1 MAISPTYLPQTAQI
15 PAECVC
21 PSSCRALQ
29 SVTSVPIPN
38 SSFLTP
44 NCTYTFSAKE
54 RDPETG
60 LSYFGSR
67 YYSSDLGIWLSV
79 DPQAAKYPSLS
90 PYVYCANNPVKL
102 VDPNG
107 EELDDIFVNT
117 KTKQVSVIKTNDTY
131 DRVIVDGTYT
141 GNREKGLETSE
152 RVQQGYNVN
161 TMNIRYAS
169 SSMSKISDYSMSVL
183 IDVMNESDNYSATIT
198 STTRTPEDQVR
209 ILCQNIQNKGFDN
222 QRKLYAN
229 PGKQV
234 IDLYPNQDAMLAKI
248 YKLGPQTISKHCADP
263 NVLNVFDVAPSSI
276 SNKNDFHMA
285 LERNAQIHKCLT
297 PYNSN
302 DPAFHIEIK
311 QQTPVKQ
318 PKCILK

>member
-1 MAISPTYLPQTAQI
+1 MH
-15 PAECVC
+15 
-21 PSSCRALQ
+21 
-29 SVTSVPIPN
+29 
-38 SSFLTP
+38 
-44 NCTYTFSAKE
+44 TFSSKE
-54 RDPETG
+54 RDAETG
-60 LSYFGSR
+60 LSYFGAR
-67 YYSSDLGIWLSV
+67 YYNSDLSIWLSV
-79 DPQAAKYPSLS
+79 DPMASKYPSLS
-90 PYVYCANNPVKL
+90 PYTYCAENPVKL

-152 RVQQGYNVN
+152 RVQQGYTVN

-209 ILCQNIQNKGFDN
+209 
-222 QRKLYAN
+222 
-229 PGKQV
+229 
-234 IDLYPNQDAMLAKI
+234 
-248 YKLGPQTISKHCADP
+248 
-263 NVLNVFDVAPSSI
+263 
-276 SNKNDFHMA
+276 NDFHMA

>member
-1 MAISPTYLPQTAQI
+1 MRPIQSYNPFLPQPPHISTEFACLVQRRYAAPVSI
-15 PAECVC
+15 AHYPF
-21 PSSCRALQ
+21 L
-29 SVTSVPIPN
+29 IPN
-38 SSFLTP
+38 YTH
-44 NCTYTFSAKE
+44 TFSAKE
-54 RDPETG
+54 RDAETG
-60 LSYFGSR
+60 LSYFGAR
-67 YYSSDLGIWLSV
+67 YYSSDLSIWLSV
-79 DPQAAKYPSLS
+79 DPMSDKYPSLS
-90 PYVYCANNPVKL
+90 PYTYCANNPVRL

-117 KTKQVSVIKTNDTY
+117 KTKQVSIIKTNDTY

-183 IDVMNESDNYSATIT
+183 IDVMNESENYSATIT

-248 YKLGPQTISKHCADP
+248 YELGPQTISKHCADP
-263 NVLNVFDVAPSSI
+263 SVLNVFDVAPSSI
-276 SNKNDFHMA
+276 SNKNDFHIA
-285 LERNAQIHKCLT
+285 LEKNAQIHKCLT